1 MTGVK
6 PSGRT
11 GRGRRD
17 QCVKANVFLNELMD
31 VVITVV
37 IQVGWDEQ
45 GQRCPPLPACQGG
58 HPESGSLKHFSG
70 VRRELGEKSEESVAV
85 HHLVP
90 LNI

>member
-11 GRGRRD
+11 GRDRRD

-37 IQVGWDEQ
+37 IQVRWDEQ
-45 GQRCPPLPACQGG
+45 GPRGG
-58 HPESGSLKHFSG
+58 G
-70 VRRELGEKSEESVAV
+70 VHLCLRVRVDIQNREV
-85 HHLVP
+85 
-90 LNI
+90 